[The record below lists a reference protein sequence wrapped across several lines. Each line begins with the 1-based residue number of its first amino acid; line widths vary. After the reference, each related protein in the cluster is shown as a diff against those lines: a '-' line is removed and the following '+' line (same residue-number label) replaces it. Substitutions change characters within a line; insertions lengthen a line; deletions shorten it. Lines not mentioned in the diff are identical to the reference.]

1 MSDEVVEGL
10 LGSIPRGEEL
20 IDPREGT
27 HQNARLA
34 AVELVEQSNGSALK
48 VTFNGLEDAEGTS
61 FEHQERITIATH
73 NSDDFIKRLF
83 LAALHDYGL
92 VPRNQRQAVYAE
104 TDEHRAELLAAFQSK
119 VGTNYPLRLKESN
132 GYLRGRLIR
141 QKGV

>member
-1 MSDEVVEGL
+1 MSDDVFESL

-27 HQNARLA
+27 HQGARLA
-34 AVELVEQSNGSALK
+34 DAELVEQSNGMALK
-48 VTFNGLEDAEGTS
+48 VTFSGLEDAEGTP

-83 LAALHDYGL
+83 LASLHDFGL

-104 TDEHRAELLAAFQSK
+104 TDEHRAELVAAFKSK